1 MLNMLSDLEAA
12 AAARTSFGAGAC
24 LRLGAVRTAQPHT
37 GPALSGRAR
46 AFWASD
52 VFGQRRAA
60 AGLGV
65 ALGQP
70 GPYKPYKPNNYMA
83 RIAAASGGAK
93 GPHPAREPEPA

>member
-1 MLNMLSDLEAA
+1 MLNMISDLETAA
-12 AAARTSFGAGAC
+12 EARMSFGAGAC
-24 LRLGAVRTAQPHT
+24 LRLGAVRTAQPRT
-37 GPALSGRAR
+37 GSAPFGRTR

-52 VFGQRRAA
+52 VFGQRHAA

-70 GPYKPYKPNNYMA
+70 NPYKPNNYMA

>member
-12 AAARTSFGAGAC
+12 AEARTSFGVGAC
-24 LRLGAVRTAQPHT
+24 LRLAAVRTAQPHT
-37 GPALSGRAR
+37 GPALFGRTR
-46 AFWASD
+46 EFWASD
-52 VFGQRRAA
+52 VFGQRQAA

-70 GPYKPYKPNNYMA
+70 NPYQPYKPNNYMA

-93 GPHPAREPEPA
+93 GPHPAREP

>member
-1 MLNMLSDLEAA
+1 MVNMLSDLEAA
-12 AAARTSFGAGAC
+12 AEARTSFGTGAC
-24 LRLGAVRTAQPHT
+24 LRLAAVRTAQPRT
-37 GPALSGRAR
+37 GSTVYVRPR

-52 VFGQRRAA
+52 VFGQRHAA

-65 ALGQP
+65 ALRQP
-70 GPYKPYKPNNYMA
+70 NPYKPNNYMA

>member
-12 AAARTSFGAGAC
+12 AEARTSFGVGAC
-24 LRLGAVRTAQPHT
+24 LRLAAVRTAQPHT
-37 GPALSGRAR
+37 GPALFGRTR
-46 AFWASD
+46 EFWASD
-52 VFGQRRAA
+52 VFGQRQAA

-70 GPYKPYKPNNYMA
+70 SPYQPYKPNNYMA